1 MLCRLFLQ
9 EIRHRWLTFA
19 LSALALAVAAGA
31 LVAGR
36 TILASHDA
44 RTEQLL
50 EKAAMEQ
57 KRVLAVMAEEMRKDT
72 LKLSFNCVILPAEQ
86 DLAEWHR
93 QDYGSKTMPEKHV
106 QTLANSGIVTVR
118 HFLPSLQRRTLWP
131 EQGRQVLLV
140 GSRGEVPNLHKNPKA
155 PMVQPVPENSIV
167 LGHEL
172 HTSLGLKTGDK
183 VKLKGREFTVSRCHA
198 QRGSKDDVTVWIPLL
213 DAQQLLQQPDRI
225 NAILALEC
233 LCAGTDALARI
244 RAEITAILPD
254 TQVVEIG
261 SRVVARAEA
270 RFKLKAT
277 AKATMA
283 KEKATRKALRI
294 ERARRAKRI
303 LAVVIGACALWLA
316 LLTAVNTS
324 QRRNENALL
333 RTLGLSTPL
342 LLVTI
347 LGRAV
352 LTALLGGLV
361 GIASGHLAGRWL
373 AVALDGRAPTVG
385 AIWSQTTWL
394 ALGAALALALV
405 AAWLPALA
413 AALRDPAEELRER

>member
-1 MLCRLFLQ
+1 MLCRLLLQ
-9 EIRHRWLTFA
+9 EIRHRWFTFA

-31 LVAGR
+31 LVASR
-36 TILASHDA
+36 TVLASHDA
-44 RTEQLL
+44 RTDQLL
-50 EKAAMEQ
+50 AQTTKEQ
-57 KRVLAVMAEEMRKDT
+57 KKGLAVMAEEMRKDM
-72 LKLSFNCVILPAEQ
+72 LKLSFNCVILPADQ

-106 QTLANSGIVTVR
+106 RTLADSGIVTVR

-131 EQGRQVLLV
+131 EQGRQILLV
-140 GSRGEVPNLHKNPKA
+140 GSRGEVPNLHKGPKT

-183 VKLKGREFTVSRCHA
+183 VKFKGREFTVSLCHE
-198 QRGSKDDVTVWIPLL
+198 QRGSKDDVTAWIPLQ
-213 DAQQLLQQPDRI
+213 DAQQLLQQPGRI

-233 LCAGTDALARI
+233 LCAGDDALARI

-270 RFKLKAT
+270 RFKLKAA

-283 KEKATRKALRI
+283 KEKATREALRI

-303 LAVVIGACALWLA
+303 LTVVIGACALWLA
-316 LLTAVNTS
+316 LLTVVNAS

-333 RTLGLSTPL
+333 RTLGLPTSL

-361 GIASGHLAGRWL
+361 GIASGHLAGHWL
-373 AVALDGRAPTVG
+373 ARALDGTAPAVG
-385 AIWSQTTWL
+385 TIWSQTTWL
-394 ALGAALALALV
+394 ALGVALALALL